1 MRFSVEHE
9 TIYRYAQP
17 VALASHVLRFTPRPE
32 GVRLLSRE
40 LTIDPAPGYRLEAMD
55 AFGNLVTQVNF
66 NGFSQQLRIASR
78 FDLETLAAPSLSG
91 VVLPR
96 LPWPTAAGDANSVY
110 IASRPVDVMVGAF
123 TYELAR
129 KAGANALEFLD
140 LLNQT
145 LYTQVRHEIRPDGA
159 AMRPEETLAAN
170 AGACR
175 DLTMLFLAAC
185 RCLGIPGR
193 FVSGYQAEADTP
205 DGKRH
210 LHAWP
215 QVHLPGLGWR
225 GYDPTHGLAVS
236 EGHVALSVAPDQAAT
251 MPVEGGYFGAAVDST
266 LSYAVMITTG

>member
-1 MRFSVEHE
+1 MRFTVHHE

-17 VALASHVLRFTPRPE
+17 VALASHVLRFVPRPE

-40 LTIDPAPGYRLEAMD
+40 LTIEPAPVFRQEAMD
-55 AFGNLVTQVNF
+55 AFGNFVTRVNF
-66 NGFSQQLRIASR
+66 NGLSDLLRIESR
-78 FDLETLAAPSLSG
+78 FELETLAAPSASG
-91 VVLPR
+91 FVAPK
-96 LPWPTAAGDANSVY
+96 LPWALAPGDANAAY
-110 IASRPVDVMVGAF
+110 LEAGPVDVMVGAF
-123 TYELAR
+123 TYDLAR
-129 KAGANALEFLD
+129 RAGANALEFLD

-159 AMRPEETLAAN
+159 AMRPEETLAVG

-175 DLTMLFLAAC
+175 DVTMLFLAAC
-185 RCLGIPGR
+185 RCLGIPAR

-266 LSYAVMITTG
+266 LSYAVRITTG